1 MKQAFLF
8 ALTLL
13 VCASCSNSKFKV
25 EGTIDGGANSMLYLE
40 QLSQNDIVTLD
51 SVKISPNG
59 DFSFTSVAP
68 EYPDLYRL
76 RLGGEA
82 LIFAI
87 DSIETITIS
96 GNSDNFATQFT
107 VTNSPAT
114 EHIRQLRASARALQ
128 SPSDTLTE
136 VEILEAI
143 NNHRHLAKEIVLTN
157 THSLAAYY
165 AVYQTI
171 GGYYLLSPEKKDE
184 LPFWNATATAFDLR
198 YPEYYRSKQLK
209 ETTLL
214 AMAHQRKSN
223 NSTEIEFEPE
233 VTGMIDI
240 SLPNRAGDIVSL
252 SSLKGKVVLVDFTLF
267 AREESP
273 AHILLLRELYNEY
286 HAKGFEIYQVS
297 LDPNK
302 LFWMEQTLGLPW
314 ICVRDANTIQS
325 TYISAYNLYDFPAL
339 FLINREGDI
348 VARPSYNEL
357 SAAVSKLM

>member
-1 MKQAFLF
+1 
-8 ALTLL
+8 
-13 VCASCSNSKFKV
+13 
-25 EGTIDGGANSMLYLE
+25 
-40 QLSQNDIVTLD
+40 
-51 SVKISPNG
+51 
-59 DFSFTSVAP
+59 
-68 EYPDLYRL
+68 
-76 RLGGEA
+76 
-82 LIFAI
+82 
-87 DSIETITIS
+87 
-96 GNSDNFATQFT
+96 
-107 VTNSPAT
+107 
-114 EHIRQLRASARALQ
+114 
-128 SPSDTLTE
+128 
-136 VEILEAI
+136 
-143 NNHRHLAKEIVLTN
+143 
-157 THSLAAYY
+157 
-165 AVYQTI
+165 
-171 GGYYLLSPEKKDE
+171 
-184 LPFWNATATAFDLR
+184 
-198 YPEYYRSKQLK
+198 
-209 ETTLL
+209 
-214 AMAHQRKSN
+214 MAHQRKSN

-339 FLINREGDI
+339 FLINREGDS